1 MNFTFS
7 VVLALGTIAS
17 NSDAFSSPATKWG
30 PGKSLSTTKSI
41 MNMDLSEN
49 ENFMDALSPGKKDD
63 DDKENE
69 ANDSGSTRFQE
80 MMKSAQQT
88 AGAEI
93 QRQPTPIMNPFINPI
108 SSTRPQTQPTAN
120 PDDLSVEEQARM
132 FREIMAGKQQSS
144 PSADIALESLPQTS
158 KTLRPV
164 GRNRDADMIAN
175 ASDLYFAQL
184 KRDSTVRTIGRI
196 RGEKDIS
203 EGVFEDEGIEQ
214 LDALVQEN
222 PHFKGQKDEE
232 MAMYQSLP
240 DELVRPY
247 FENSDLNEKEKSQ
260 SGISYKQ
267 KMMEIRQK
275 KLQGET
281 VSIVPLPSKP
291 PKQDVVEN
299 TVDVIP
305 TPSPLPSPPVVEKK
319 FTTPP
324 YSPQQ
329 QQPTVP
335 TEQMKEPIFASTN
348 PEQIKQKIRTLMGL
362 TLKHRGGPGFGK
374 GRLKGQEIDRF
385 EGLVGEITNL
395 LRAES
400 KLAQTVD
407 KPLIS
412 ATEPVMS
419 PSVLEPIPVEAAGIS
434 VETMNIDT
442 TIACI
447 KGAIT
452 MYKNSP
458 PAIQKSVLV
467 TLRAA
472 LVSAVDTCNVILAS
486 QPAPSIEA
494 SPASRI
500 EGMIACIDGAITM
513 YKNSPPQLKE
523 SVLTVLRA
531 ALISSVETCDFV
543 LGQDQVPPH
552 SPPVASTVNVSPTQT
567 ATSSTPVSQLPQ
579 ATAVDLNSKALKDI
593 YEKVKAA
600 SGDGNLGLRN
610 DLTAAE
616 ATDLAD
622 QLVEMRSILMEEIDS
637 GIPDPQPIDTSEA
650 WNNATG
656 QESSA
661 SSRYQEVLSKARAKK
676 LKG

>member
-1 MNFTFS
+1 MKFAFS
-7 VVLALGTIAS
+7 VVLALGSIAS
-17 NSDAFSSPATKWG
+17 YSDAFSSPVTKWR

-41 MNMDLSEN
+41 MNMDTSEN
-49 ENFMDALSPGKKDD
+49 ESFMDALSPGKKDD
-63 DDKENE
+63 EEKENE
-69 ANDSGSTRFQE
+69 VDDSGSTRFQE

-88 AGAEI
+88 EGTEI

-120 PDDLSVEEQARM
+120 PDDLSVEDQARM
-132 FREIMAGKQQSS
+132 FREIMAGKQQNS
-144 PSADIALESLPQTS
+144 PSTDIALESRPQTS
-158 KTLRPV
+158 RPTRPV

-175 ASDLYFAQL
+175 SSDLYFAQL
-184 KRDSTVRTIGRI
+184 KRDSTIRTIGRI

-203 EGVFEDEGIEQ
+203 EAVFEDEGIEQ
-214 LDALVQEN
+214 LQSLVQEN
-222 PHFKGQKDEE
+222 PYLKSQKDDE
-232 MAMYQSLP
+232 MTMYQSLP
-240 DELVRPY
+240 DDLLKPY
-247 FENSDLNEKEKSQ
+247 FENSDLNEKQKSQ
-260 SGISYKQ
+260 SGINYKE
-267 KMMEIRQK
+267 KMMERRQK
-275 KLQGET
+275 KLQGGT
-281 VSIVPLPSKP
+281 VSAIPLPSKP

-305 TPSPLPSPPVVEKK
+305 TPSPLLAPPVIEKK
-319 FTTPP
+319 VTTPP
-324 YSPQQ
+324 YSLQQ
-329 QQPTVP
+329 QQPPLT
-335 TEQMKEPIFASTN
+335 TEETKESIFAPTN
-348 PEQIKQKIRTLMGL
+348 PEKIKQKIRTLMGL

-385 EGLVGEITNL
+385 EGLLEEITNL
-395 LRAES
+395 LREES

-419 PSVLEPIPVEAAGIS
+419 PPSALEPIPVEAAGIS

-447 KGAIT
+447 EGAIT
-452 MYKNSP
+452 MYTNSP

-472 LVSAVDTCNVILAS
+472 LESAVDTCNIILAS
-486 QPAPSIEA
+486 QPPPSIEG
-494 SPASRI
+494 SPDSRI

-513 YKNSPPQLKE
+513 YKNSPPQLKN

-531 ALISSVETCDFV
+531 ALISSVETCNFV

-552 SPPVASTVNVSPTQT
+552 PPPVASTVNVSPAQIT
-567 ATSSTPVSQLPQ
+567 TSSAPVSQLPQ
-579 ATAVDLNSKALKDI
+579 ATAADLNSKALEHI

-616 ATDLAD
+616 ATELAD
-622 QLVEMRSILMEEIDS
+622 QLVDMRGILMEELDS
-637 GIPDPQPIDTSEA
+637 GIPDPQPVDT
-650 WNNATG
+650 TG

-661 SSRYQEVLSKARAKK
+661 SSRYQEMLSKARAKK
-676 LKG
+676 AKG